1 MKKLLT
7 ILLMTV
13 FLIGV
18 IGIDVRAHYCGDELS
33 ALMVNGVPIN
43 SPDDTDMPGCGEG
56 DSCPHC
62 RSLHI
67 LHKISNSYQKV
78 TALQLQPALSL
89 VDWFHG
95 DLPCASIDS
104 WLLLFPAVAFCDD
117 TPQGPPLGCLTGAVM
132 PSSGWR
138 APPCLVI

>member
-18 IGIDVRAHYCGDELS
+18 IGIDIRAHYCGDELS
-33 ALMVNGVPIN
+33 ALMVNGLPVH
-43 SPDDTDMPGCGEG
+43 SPGDTAMPGCGEG

-62 RSLHI
+62 KNLHTI
-67 LHKISNSYQKV
+67 YKISNNYHKATV
-78 TALQLQPALSL
+78 LQLQPTLSL
-89 VDWFHG
+89 ADGFHG
-95 DLPCASIDS
+95 DLPCASIGS
-104 WLLLFPAVAFCDD
+104 WLLLLPAVAFCDD
-117 TPQGPPLGCLTGAVM
+117 TPQGPPLGRLTGAVM

-138 APPCLVI
+138 APPTV